1 MSTRSLV
8 EDLNRAGLSFERL
21 GIPTDTAPGEIG
33 ARNLEEVRMRV
44 QMSGGKAK
52 RVKLKRG
59 SSADRAASR
68 RSKMKHKGT
77 ARAYERKMKKLAAS
91 GRMTKSQKAVARFKA
106 ARGMGEGLELAEAV
120 FAAPVD
126 ALNRTFAQLSEPPAQ
141 LEELH
146 NLAGSGVAVNAETVA
161 AVANCG
167 ILANNL
173 SEQYRTLHAET
184 EYHVF
189 EDVAEMLQ
197 GVVEEATTAAK
208 ALNLHVRAGT
218 TDKVD
223 TVACAELL
231 REHVGLLVGAA
242 AGLEEFDAIGETVIA
257 EMDAMSDDE
266 DDEDEDEDEY
276 EDDED
281 DEDDECDEGEG
292 EDD

>member
-1 MSTRSLV
+1 MSSPRSLV
-8 EDLNRAGLSFERL
+8 EDLRSAGLSFERL
-21 GIPTDTAPGEIG
+21 GIPTDTAPGETG
-33 ARNLEEVRMRV
+33 ARNLEEVRTRV

-52 RVKLKRG
+52 KVRLKRG

-91 GRMTKSQKAVARFKA
+91 GRMTKGQKAVSRFKA

-126 ALNRTFAQLSEPPAQ
+126 ALNHTFAQLAEPPAQ

-146 NLAGSGVAVNAETVA
+146 NLAGSGVTVNADTVA
-161 AVANCG
+161 AIANCG
-167 ILANNL
+167 LLANSL
-173 SEQYRTLHAET
+173 AEQYTALHQET

-197 GVVEEATTAAK
+197 GVVEEATAAAK
-208 ALNLHVRAGT
+208 GLNAHVRAGT
-218 TDKVD
+218 ADKVD

-257 EMDAMSDDE
+257 EMDAMPDDE
-266 DDEDEDEDEY
+266 DDDEDEEDEEDDDEDEDEEDEDEA
-276 EDDED
+276 EDD
-281 DEDDECDEGEG
+281 
-292 EDD
+292 